1 MALKSAQNPIKATQ
15 TSAHILST
23 IAESNGATLSEV
35 TERTDV
41 TKGAVF
47 NHLATLQELGYIY
60 KQENRYKLSLSLLR
74 LAANAQRQAGV
85 PPSVVNRICRLA
97 ETTAETAGY
106 VVMEH
111 ERPVVATAF
120 CSSGSDKMELTRGA
134 QLPIESSAAGKAIL
148 SELPDEKIRQIHD
161 ESDADEDFDELR
173 KEITTVRS
181 KGIAL
186 SRGESRPNRYSVA
199 VPVSSPVGADGAV
212 TVCGPKDRLTGKALE
227 QDIAGLVVKAADDI
241 EVALRQWSEPS

>member
-15 TSAHILST
+15 TSFHILSKV
-23 IAESNGATLSEV
+23 AESDGATLSEI

-47 NHLATLQELGYIY
+47 NHLATLQELGYVY
-60 KQENRYKLSLSLLR
+60 KQGNRYRLSISLLR

-85 PPSVVNRICRLA
+85 TPGVANRVCRLA
-97 ETTAETAGY
+97 ETSAETAGY

-111 ERPVVATAF
+111 EQPVVATAF
-120 CSSGSDKMELTRGA
+120 CSSGSDQMGLTRGTK
-134 QLPIESSAAGKAIL
+134 LPIESSAAGKAIL
-148 SELPDEKIRQIHD
+148 SELSDETIRRIHD
-161 ESDADEDFDELR
+161 ESGAGKDFDELR
-173 KEITTVRS
+173 REITTVRS

-186 SRGESRPNRYSVA
+186 SRGETRPNRYSVA
-199 VPVSSPVGADGAV
+199 VPVSSPVGAGAAV
-212 TVCGPKDRLTGKALE
+212 TVCGPKDRLNGKALE

-241 EVALRQWSEPS
+241 EVTLRQWE